1 MTDVDGVAL
10 PGVTI
15 TLASPALI
23 GDTRT
28 AVTGADGRYRFP
40 ATPLGSYSVEASLNG
55 FISQALG
62 GIRVSIGSR
71 MAANF
76 QMRLGVQETV
86 TVMGEAPLIDVKG
99 SSAVQTTMAADY
111 FQGLPSAR
119 TNAGATDLLG
129 MAPGATV
136 GSSDRAGGVTG
147 RGGSQF
153 GGTKNGAQF
162 SFDGVNVNSSE
173 GGEVEL
179 QMDFD
184 NVAEVNFGGI
194 GAPAEVGGYNGLVM
208 NLVTKSGSN
217 ELHGQ
222 GNIFFRLDSF
232 TTQNSDDPEF
242 RRDLDN
248 EHQWHL
254 DVGGPLAKDKLW
266 GYGSFRR
273 SVRNFAT
280 ELSGGTKGFAHRN
293 QLLAKLT
300 WQASTTDRVTGQISW
315 EKEDALDPADAFIT
329 PEATLAP
336 YGLWRIFML
345 DYLKVF
351 SDTTLVEVHS
361 AFVDADRAD
370 GPGAKDIHPDT
381 DPSNLLPAGHFDLVT
396 GVLSES
402 PGFFFDRTRNRY
414 QVNVALSHYADEFLN
429 GSHDFKTGVQVDVSP
444 TRTFTGYIMGAYYVD
459 YGGEPLYRYETPA
472 QDDQPENRQVSGFL
486 QNAWT
491 FAGNRVTINPGVRIN
506 WWQGCGQSV
515 QDAVTGFPA
524 LTVDHGCL
532 FEPKMG
538 LAPRFG
544 LTYDITG
551 DGTTAF
557 KVHYGKYYS
566 QLITSMY
573 LAPDERLFQFSEWNP
588 DIGDFEIVETEFRL
602 PGDPIDP
609 DIEMPYFREFSVAV
623 EHQVADDVSVELT
636 GIVRRN
642 EGFLDKILTNGVFG
656 RVEATDPVTGTT
668 YNFFDQL
675 NANESEILIT
685 TPSNLNLGFPFD
697 TFEQSRKYWGVG
709 LTVEKRFS
717 NNWQLTG
724 SYFYSKTEGTDDTA
738 FENGRG
744 SALGPSNLW
753 TNPNQHINAF
763 GPLEDDHPHNIKVIG
778 SFRLPLD
785 IDAGFFYW
793 FQSGQ
798 VYTRE
803 VNFRGVRSNDRSI
816 TVFGEPRGSRR
827 LPNQSNVDLR
837 AEKIFRVNDFSIAA
851 GIDVFNLF
859 NAASPS
865 RSYLSSH
872 L

>member
-273 SVRNFAT
+273 SVRKLRHRAFWRHERLCPPQSAPRQ
-280 ELSGGTKGFAHRN
+280 AH
-293 QLLAKLT
+293 LAGVG
-300 WQASTTDRVTGQISW
+300 DRS
-315 EKEDALDPADAFIT
+315 
-329 PEATLAP
+329 
-336 YGLWRIFML
+336 R
-345 DYLKVF
+345 
-351 SDTTLVEVHS
+351 
-361 AFVDADRAD
+361 D
-370 GPGAKDIHPDT
+370 GP
-381 DPSNLLPAGHFDLVT
+381 DLVGEGRRSRSGRCIHHPGSHAGAVRVVAHLHARLPE
-396 GVLSES
+396 GVL
-402 PGFFFDRTRNRY
+402 R
-414 QVNVALSHYADEFLN
+414 H
-429 GSHDFKTGVQVDVSP
+429 
-444 TRTFTGYIMGAYYVD
+444 
-459 YGGEPLYRYETPA
+459 
-472 QDDQPENRQVSGFL
+472 
-486 QNAWT
+486 
-491 FAGNRVTINPGVRIN
+491 
-506 WWQGCGQSV
+506 
-515 QDAVTGFPA
+515 
-524 LTVDHGCL
+524 
-532 FEPKMG
+532 
-538 LAPRFG
+538 
-544 LTYDITG
+544 
-551 DGTTAF
+551 
-557 KVHYGKYYS
+557 
-566 QLITSMY
+566 
-573 LAPDERLFQFSEWNP
+573 
-588 DIGDFEIVETEFRL
+588 
-602 PGDPIDP
+602 
-609 DIEMPYFREFSVAV
+609 
-623 EHQVADDVSVELT
+623 
-636 GIVRRN
+636 
-642 EGFLDKILTNGVFG
+642 
-656 RVEATDPVTGTT
+656 
-668 YNFFDQL
+668 
-675 NANESEILIT
+675 
-685 TPSNLNLGFPFD
+685 
-697 TFEQSRKYWGVG
+697 
-709 LTVEKRFS
+709 
-717 NNWQLTG
+717 
-724 SYFYSKTEGTDDTA
+724 
-738 FENGRG
+738 
-744 SALGPSNLW
+744 
-753 TNPNQHINAF
+753 
-763 GPLEDDHPHNIKVIG
+763 
-778 SFRLPLD
+778 
-785 IDAGFFYW
+785 DAG
-793 FQSGQ
+793 
-798 VYTRE
+798 
-803 VNFRGVRSNDRSI
+803 
-816 TVFGEPRGSRR
+816 
-827 LPNQSNVDLR
+827 
-837 AEKIFRVNDFSIAA
+837 
-851 GIDVFNLF
+851 
-859 NAASPS
+859 
-865 RSYLSSH
+865 
-872 L
+872 